1 MRPGAR
7 HGTLAILEILNRRGG
22 IAMKTGGQLIV
33 EALEAQGVR
42 RVFGVPG
49 ESYLAV
55 LDALHDSPIE
65 MVVARHEGG
74 AAMMAEAQAKLT
86 GRPGVCLVTRGP
98 GATNAASGIHVAQQ
112 DETPLVVLVGQIER
126 GMRGRDAFQEVD
138 YGKLFGGMC
147 KWVAVIDS
155 ADRVPEMISRAFH
168 TAMAGRPGPVVLA
181 LPEDT
186 LTETTDAA
194 IAPWAEP
201 VECAPTPAQLASFGA
216 LLAKAERP
224 LLVVGGSRWTAESVA
239 ALQGF
244 AEKLSLPVAVT
255 FRRQMLFDHC
265 HPLYAGDIGL
275 GINPKLAA
283 LVRDSDLLIL
293 LGDRFSEVPS
303 QSYDLLGIPV
313 PGKAVVHIHPG
324 AEEIGRVYRPSLGMV
339 ATPAGFLD
347 AVAELSL
354 PAKPEWKASAEA
366 AHAAYDAW
374 STPPDAI
381 PGDVQMGRIMAWLD
395 ERLEHDAI
403 FTNGAGNY
411 ATWIHRF
418 HRFRR
423 FGTQAAPVCGSMG
436 YGLPAA
442 IAAKLQHRTRDV
454 LCFAGD
460 GCFQMTGLE
469 FGTAVQE
476 GAAVIVLVVDNG
488 MYGTIRMH
496 QEREYPGRVSGTRLQ
511 NPDFVAFAR
520 AYGGHGE
527 TVETTDQFAPAFERA
542 RASGLPAIIHIKLD
556 PEALTPSRTLSEIR
570 AAGKGK

>member
-1 MRPGAR
+1 
-7 HGTLAILEILNRRGG
+7 
-22 IAMKTGGQLIV
+22 MKTGGQLIV

-65 MVVARHEGG
+65 MVVCRHEGG
-74 AAMMAEAQAKLT
+74 AAMAAEAQAKLT

-98 GATNAASGIHVAQQ
+98 GATNAAAGIHVAQQ
-112 DETPLVVLVGQIER
+112 DETPLIVLIGQIER

-138 YGKLFGGMC
+138 YGRLFGGMA
-147 KWVAVIDS
+147 KWVAEIDS

-186 LTETTDAA
+186 LTEVADVLAA
-194 IAPWAEP
+194 PRAEP
-201 VECAPTPAQLASFGA
+201 VDSAPTPAQVAAFAA

-224 LLVVGGSRWTAESVA
+224 LLVVGGSRWTEESA
-239 ALQGF
+239 TSLRGF
-244 AEKLSLPVAVT
+244 AERLALPVAVT
-255 FRRQMLFDHC
+255 FRRQMLFDHN

-275 GINPKLAA
+275 GINPKLSA
-283 LVRDSDLLIL
+283 LVADSDLLIL

-303 QSYDLLGIPV
+303 QSYTLLGVPD
-313 PGKAVVHIHPG
+313 PGKAVVHVHPG
-324 AEEIGRVYRPSLGMV
+324 AEEIGRVYRPTLGVV
-339 ATPAGFLD
+339 ATPGGFLD
-347 AVAELSL
+347 AVADVAVTPN
-354 PAKPEWKASAEA
+354 PAWAARAEA
-366 AHAAYDAW
+366 AHAAFEAW
-374 STPPDAI
+374 STPPENI
-381 PGDVQMGRIMAWLD
+381 PGDVQMGAVMRWLD
-395 ERLEHDAI
+395 QSLADDAI

-442 IAAKLQHRTRDV
+442 LAAKLEFPEREV
-454 LCFAGD
+454 ICFAGD

-469 FGTAVQE
+469 FGTATQE
-476 GAAVIVLVVDNG
+476 GAAIIVLVIDNG

-496 QEREYPGRVSGTRLQ
+496 QEREYPGRVSGTALR
-511 NPDFVAFAR
+511 NPDFAALAR
-520 AYGGHGE
+520 SYGGHGE
-527 TVETTDQFAPAFERA
+527 TVTRTEEFAPAFERA
-542 RASGLPAIIHIKLD
+542 RASGLPAILHVIID
-556 PEALTPSRTLSEIR
+556 PEALTPTRTLSEIR
-570 AAGKGK
+570 AAGAKR

>member
-1 MRPGAR
+1 
-7 HGTLAILEILNRRGG
+7 
-22 IAMKTGGQLIV
+22 MKTGGQLIV

-65 MVVARHEGG
+65 MVVCRHEGG

-86 GRPGVCLVTRGP
+86 GRPGICLVTRGP

-112 DETPLVVLVGQIER
+112 DETPLIVLVGQIER

-138 YGKLFGGMC
+138 YGKLFGGMA
-147 KWVAVIDS
+147 KWVAEIDS

-186 LTETTDAA
+186 LTEVADAVA
-194 IAPWAEP
+194 APRAEA
-201 VECAPTPAQLASFGA
+201 VESAPTPAQVAEFGR

-224 LLVVGGSRWTAESVA
+224 LLVVGGSRWTEESVA

-244 AEKLSLPVAVT
+244 AERFSLPVAVT
-255 FRRQMLFDHC
+255 FRRQMLFDHA
-265 HPLYAGDIGL
+265 HPLYAGDVGL
-275 GINPKLAA
+275 GINPKLSA
-283 LVRDSDLLIL
+283 LVADSDLLIL

-303 QSYDLLGIPV
+303 QSYTLLGIPD
-313 PGKAVVHIHPG
+313 PGKAVVHVHPG
-324 AEEIGRVYRPSLGMV
+324 AEEIGRVHRPTLGVV
-339 ATPAGFLD
+339 ATPGAFLD
-347 AVAELSL
+347 AVSHLAVPPSPGWAARAET
-354 PAKPEWKASAEA
+354 
-366 AHAAYDAW
+366 AHAAYEAW
-374 STPPDAI
+374 STPPDRI
-381 PGDVQMGRIMAWLD
+381 PGDVQMGAVMAWLN
-395 ERLEHDAI
+395 ERLADDAV

-418 HRFRR
+418 RRFRR

-442 IAAKLQHRTRDV
+442 VAAKLEHPERDV

-476 GAAVIVLVVDNG
+476 GAAVLVLVIDNG

-496 QEREYPGRVSGTRLQ
+496 QEREYPGRVSGTQLR
-511 NPDFVAFAR
+511 NPDFAAFAR
-520 AYGGHGE
+520 SYGGHGE
-527 TVETTDQFAPAFERA
+527 TVERTEEFAPAFERA
-542 RASGLPAIIHIKLD
+542 RASGLPAIIHVKLD
-556 PEALTPSRTLSEIR
+556 PEALTPTRTLSEIR
-570 AAGKGK
+570 AAGASR

>member
-1 MRPGAR
+1 
-7 HGTLAILEILNRRGG
+7 
-22 IAMKTGGQLIV
+22 MKTGGQLIV

-147 KWVAVIDS
+147 KWVAEIDS

-168 TAMAGRPGPVVLA
+168 TAMSGRPGPVVLA

-186 LTETTDAA
+186 LTETADVAA
-194 IAPWAEP
+194 APRAEP
-201 VECAPTPAQLASFGA
+201 VDSAPTPAQLAAFGD
-216 LLAKAERP
+216 LLGKAEKP
-224 LLVVGGSRWTAESVA
+224 LLVVGGSRWTEESVA
-239 ALQGF
+239 ALQVF
-244 AEKLSLPVAVT
+244 AERLSLPVAVT

-275 GINPKLAA
+275 GINPKLTA
-283 LVRDSDLLIL
+283 LVKDSDLLIL

-303 QSYDLLGIPV
+303 QAYDLLGIPD
-313 PGKAVVHIHPG
+313 PQKIGGKAVVHIHPG
-324 AEEIGRVYRPSLGMV
+324 AEEIGRVYRPTLGMV
-339 ATPAGFLD
+339 ATPAAFLD
-347 AVAELSL
+347 ATAGMPVT
-354 PAKPEWKASAEA
+354 AKPGWAARAEA
-366 AHAAYDAW
+366 AHAAYEAW
-374 STPPDAI
+374 STPPETI

-395 ERLEHDAI
+395 ERLEPDAV

-423 FGTQAAPVCGSMG
+423 FGTQVAPVCGSMG

-476 GAAVIVLVVDNG
+476 GAAVIVLLVDNG

-496 QEREYPGRVSGTRLQ
+496 QEREYPGRVSGTQLK
-511 NPDFVAFAR
+511 NPDFAAFAR

>member
-1 MRPGAR
+1 MISDQDRQDGN
-7 HGTLAILEILNRRGG
+7 G
-22 IAMKTGGQLIV
+22 MKTGGQLIV

-65 MVVARHEGG
+65 MVVCRHEGG
-74 AAMMAEAQAKLT
+74 AAMAAEAQAKLT

-112 DETPLVVLVGQIER
+112 DETPLIVLIGQIER

-138 YGKLFGGMC
+138 YGRLFGGMA
-147 KWVAVIDS
+147 KWVAEIDS

-186 LTETTDAA
+186 LTEVADALA
-194 IAPWAEP
+194 APRAEP
-201 VECAPTPAQLASFGA
+201 VDSAPTPAQVAAFAA

-224 LLVVGGSRWTAESVA
+224 LLVVGGSRWTEESVA
-239 ALQGF
+239 ALRGF
-244 AEKLSLPVAVT
+244 AERLALPVAVT
-255 FRRQMLFDHC
+255 FRRQMLFDHN

-275 GINPKLAA
+275 GINPKLST
-283 LVRDSDLLIL
+283 LVADSDLLIL

-303 QSYDLLGIPV
+303 QSYTLLGVPD
-313 PGKAVVHIHPG
+313 PGKAVVHVHPG
-324 AEEIGRVYRPSLGMV
+324 AEEIGRVYRPTLGVV
-339 ATPAGFLD
+339 ATPGGFLD
-347 AVAELSL
+347 AVADVAVTAN
-354 PAKPEWKASAEA
+354 PAWAARAEA
-366 AHAAYDAW
+366 AHAAFEAW
-374 STPPDAI
+374 STPPDTI
-381 PGDVQMGRIMAWLD
+381 PGDVQMGAVMRWLD
-395 ERLEHDAI
+395 QNLADDAI

-442 IAAKLQHRTRDV
+442 LAAKLEFPGRDV
-454 LCFAGD
+454 ICFAGD

-469 FGTAVQE
+469 FGTAAQE
-476 GAAVIVLVVDNG
+476 GAAVIVLVIDNG

-496 QEREYPGRVSGTRLQ
+496 QEREYPGRVSGTALR
-511 NPDFVAFAR
+511 NPDFAALAR
-520 AYGGHGE
+520 SYGGHGE
-527 TVETTDQFAPAFERA
+527 TVTRTDEFAPAFERA
-542 RASGLPAIIHIKLD
+542 RTSGLPAILHVIID
-556 PEALTPSRTLSEIR
+556 PEALTPTRTLSEIR
-570 AAGKGK
+570 AAGAKR